1 MKKNIRSELFF
12 LKQYGF
18 NDNTLQKLFLSK
30 VDPLEYI
37 FKKNQNYLQDLEI
50 NLSDIEIELAGNY
63 KKYIRFKNNLF
74 LKDNFLND
82 KESKIFFK
90 YDMNKVTK
98 IIPAKNMPLFIY
110 TKGDT
115 SLLDSDRIRVAI
127 IGSRKPSNKSIN
139 ITGIIT
145 QKFVNKNFVIV
156 SGLAKGIDTISHKT
170 TLLNNGKTIAILPT
184 NFNKIYPSD
193 NNELANEIRNKGLL
207 MTAIGPNENTYKSNF
222 LNRNKYIANISDIVV
237 VIETNI
243 KSGTM
248 NTIRNASEAG
258 KKILYIDQEN
268 EIINSM
274 INELGGELINDFN
287 I

>member
-1 MKKNIRSELFF
+1 MKNNTRSELFF

-18 NDNTLQKLFLSK
+18 NENTLKKLFLSK
-30 VDPLEYI
+30 VNPLEYL
-37 FKKNQNYLQDLEI
+37 FKKSPKDLQEI
-50 NLSDIEIELAGNY
+50 GIKFTNLEIELASNY
-63 KKYIRFKNNLF
+63 EKYIRFKNNLF
-74 LKDNFLND
+74 LKDNFIND
-82 KESKIFFK
+82 KKSKIFFK
-90 YDMNKVTK
+90 YEMNKVTK
-98 IIPAKNMPLFIY
+98 LIPAKNMPLFIY

-139 ITGIIT
+139 ITVIIT

-170 TLLNNGKTIAILPT
+170 TLLNNGKTIAVLPT

-222 LNRNKYIANISDIVV
+222 LNRNNYIANISDIVV

-258 KKILYIDQEN
+258 KKILYIDQED